1 MSYLRR
7 NDPYSVRAFN
17 EDAGRIP
24 QPQSLSKKL
33 GTPDKGATP
42 PARRPFDLSRPLA
55 PSNPL
60 DQNSKIPELIA
71 ASADSNILSTILTA
85 REKRRKAQEKQ
96 LETQETLINTMP
108 ETDQNGRVK
117 SGLRAALE
125 GLAQMFDP
133 RYGSVKDWGDLAAR
147 AAGGVGRGIGGAIN
161 PAWDEKADKEK
172 AKAKFQQDYE
182 QYSKDADAEIGLYLK
197 QKQAENTDADNRRE
211 DEKAKS
217 RERISERNS
226 VLRQIQTR
234 RRYKRGENPE
244 FDEKLDSLDIEQS
257 DFEPDKKIKPRYWEP
272 STGKLMTFDEYGA
285 TIPVTRPDGTEII
298 AGSRKEVDSGG
309 YTVMPGVARNADAV
323 VEGSRVSAGND
334 TLKNKRDYEI
344 SIAKLDS
351 KITSSSTKIT
361 GIEKALADI
370 GNPTTKEAYAQ
381 KTQLD
386 KDLREERAELAGY
399 QKEKALTPKPVEVE
413 GRTGLNVGS
422 FSEAQFR
429 KNFAG
434 RKTPQEIE
442 ILVKEAKAQG
452 IIK

>member
-7 NDPYSVRAFN
+7 NDPYSAKAFN

-33 GTPDKGATP
+33 GTPDASATP
-42 PARRPFDLSRPLA
+42 PARRPVDLSNPLA

-71 ASADSNILSTILTA
+71 ASANSNILPTILTA
-85 REKRRKAQEKQ
+85 REKRLKAQEDRFT
-96 LETQETLINTMP
+96 TQETLINGMP
-108 ETDQNGRVK
+108 VTDQNGRVK

-125 GLAQMFDP
+125 GLAEMFDP

-172 AKAKFQQDYE
+172 ARVKFRTEYE
-182 QYSKDADAEIGLYLK
+182 QYSKDVDAEVNHAAK
-197 QKQAENTDADNRRE
+197 VAEIQNKETDNRRE
-211 DEKAKS
+211 DEKVKS

-244 FDEKLDSLDIEQS
+244 FDEKLNSLDIEQS
-257 DFEPDKKIKPRYWEP
+257 DFEPDKKIKPRYWDNK
-272 STGKLMTFDEYGA
+272 TGKLMTFDDHGA
-285 TIPVTRPDGTEII
+285 TIPVTREDGSEVIND
-298 AGSRKEVDSGG
+298 SKKEVESGG

-323 VEGSRVSAGND
+323 IEGSRVSAGND

-351 KITSSSTKIT
+351 KIASSSTRIT
-361 GIEKALADI
+361 GIQSALAKI
-370 GNPTTKEAYAQ
+370 GTPTTKEAYSQ
-381 KTQLD
+381 KIQLD
-386 KDLREERAELAGY
+386 KDLREEQAELAGY

-413 GRTGLNVGS
+413 GRTGKTVSTSELES
-422 FSEAQFR
+422 FANSKKWTIKQAE
-429 KNFAG
+429 
-434 RKTPQEIE
+434 EY
-442 ILVKEAKAQG
+442 AKQNG
-452 IIK
+452 WTIK